1 MSKIEYEII
10 SSKGVLSKNKSG
22 WTKELNLVSWNGRPS
37 KYDIREWSEG
47 HEKMS
52 KGITLTEEEIK
63 CLKEILN
70 EMDI

>member
-22 WTKELNLVSWNGRPS
+22 WTKELNLVSWNGRSS